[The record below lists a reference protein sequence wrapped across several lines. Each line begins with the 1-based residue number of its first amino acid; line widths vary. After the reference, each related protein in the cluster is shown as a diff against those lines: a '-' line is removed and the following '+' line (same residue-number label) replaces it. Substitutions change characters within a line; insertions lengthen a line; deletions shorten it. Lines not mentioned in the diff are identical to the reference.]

1 MPGESTRHVVVLDVN
16 IYLEVGAL
24 LGPPF
29 SWDKFDELIAQSGPT
44 RRSGERQELDSLR
57 LVAAC
62 TSGKFAGD
70 DPLEVFT
77 NSHIDRLVRRKA
89 MHPAV
94 PVAVSGSRRRGLG
107 WNRHDAQGLVDDL
120 IYGLVEMSNGGTLGE
135 TPTTDGHPPLDHEDG
150 MVYGACRVL
159 AGQDL
164 LCKVYC
170 VTRDKG
176 FLDAARSGR
185 LSGHSRVATPA
196 AMTELIRR
204 ARLNVSLRKMRP
216 GP

>member
-1 MPGESTRHVVVLDVN
+1 VPGEPTRHAVVLDVN

-29 SWDKFDELIAQSGPT
+29 TWDKFDELIARSGPN
-44 RRSGERQELDSLR
+44 RQSGERQELDSLR

-70 DPLEVFT
+70 EPLEVFT

-94 PVAVSGSRRRGLG
+94 PVSVSGSRRRGLG
-107 WNRHDAQGLVDDL
+107 WKADDAQGLVDDL

-135 TPTTDGHPPLDHEDG
+135 APGTDGYPPLDHEDG

-170 VTRDKG
+170 VTRDNG

-185 LSGHSRVATPA
+185 LSGHSKVVTPA

-204 ARLNVSLRKMRP
+204 ARLNVSLGKMRP
-216 GP
+216 SP